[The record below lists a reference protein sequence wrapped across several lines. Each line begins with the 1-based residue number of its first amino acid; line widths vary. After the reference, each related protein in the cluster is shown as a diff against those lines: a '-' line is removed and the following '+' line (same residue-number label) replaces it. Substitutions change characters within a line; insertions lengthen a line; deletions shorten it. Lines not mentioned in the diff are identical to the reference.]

1 MKQYTFTTTEH
12 KVTAKFSNHDGPH
25 EPCYGKPKE
34 VILVVVRRDQPMKM
48 GNRTQPAGYIV
59 NLHVKDL
66 SGKPLNW
73 AEYTQADWQAFTPD
87 GGFEPSDGLGE
98 FMAEEWRMNILEGW
112 TPQ

>member
-1 MKQYTFTTTEH
+1 MNYTFTTTEH

-25 EPCYGKPKE
+25 EPCYGKEKE

-66 SGKPLNW
+66 NGKPLNW
-73 AEYTQADWQAFTPD
+73 AEYTQADWQATDPEEAEAYD
-87 GGFEPSDGLGE
+87 DDSLGE
-98 FMAEEWRMNILEGW
+98 WMAEEWRMCILKGW
-112 TPQ
+112 TPE